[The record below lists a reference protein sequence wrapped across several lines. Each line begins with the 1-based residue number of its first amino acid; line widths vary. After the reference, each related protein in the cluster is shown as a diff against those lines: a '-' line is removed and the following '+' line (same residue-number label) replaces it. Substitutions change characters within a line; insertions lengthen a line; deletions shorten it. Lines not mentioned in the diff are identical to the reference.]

1 MWPNPQF
8 PADLVTFTGEILNWE
23 IYLLCSVAVKSDETS
38 HRSSFHV
45 LLYLDSSI
53 CRKYFMQDCRRQT
66 MINIRKWYY
75 VKSVRI
81 RSYSGPY
88 FPASGLN
95 TERYGVSLRIQSEC
109 RKIRTRENSVFGH
122 FSRSVFLTKYYNKR
136 QNAVNIHFGGC
147 FKSAFLL
154 LKSSTCL
161 SRFHVTWG
169 SGSTKLWFNIT
180 ASIPS

>member
-1 MWPNPQF
+1 MWPNPQL

-95 TERYGVSLRIQSEC
+95 TERYGVSLRIQPEC
-109 RKIRTRENSVFGH
+109 GKIRTKITPNMDTLYGNDSITFHPNFLFFVLIWENMFKLKNWLEQHVRFDKNWC
-122 FSRSVFLTKYYNKR
+122 FTTTQW
-136 QNAVNIHFGGC
+136 QNQD
-147 FKSAFLL
+147 
-154 LKSSTCL
+154 
-161 SRFHVTWG
+161 
-169 SGSTKLWFNIT
+169 
-180 ASIPS
+180 